1 MKPRDGWSASAV
13 REQAEMANLILL
25 ALCTVVLSFYIF
37 AFVQFVRDEKR
48 DRATGRRARPTVIR
62 PDGTGAKPG
71 RR

>member
-1 MKPRDGWSASAV
+1 
-13 REQAEMANLILL
+13 MANLILL